1 MSLTRINQN
10 TMAMNAQRNLD
21 INTQRVAQSMER
33 LSSGLRINRA
43 SDDPAGLVL
52 SESLRADVSGLD
64 VVQQN
69 VTEGVNLIKT
79 AEAALSEVNY
89 LLRQMKDLALDAA
102 SDSNNTADTRSALQS
117 QVESAIT
124 TINAIAAN
132 TKYGGITLLDGS
144 AGTSANLLD
153 TTNIASMQL
162 TRSAGAGY
170 ADVQVTQVAN
180 KAQADLSETEDY
192 SAATDTLVTSGT
204 ITINGV
210 TIGTYASGVDTVQDV
225 IDDINAASSRTG
237 VTARFDTDHIE
248 LNQTSYGSDKG
259 IVYVETAAI
268 FNDGGTAVDW
278 GQDAVATVTWG
289 DGTTSTMNA
298 GKGLSLTDSAGNV
311 INLTEAGNSV
321 TTHNDVGYVTQ
332 GQVSFQI
339 GLTASETATMS
350 IGSVAASALGT
361 TGSVAAVDISTVAG
375 AQSALTVIE
384 EAIDQVSVMR
394 AELGAFQTYQLESQG
409 RSLAVARENLAAS
422 ESAIR
427 DTDFGAEMAEFST
440 AQILVQSATSFL
452 AQANSLPQNI
462 LSLIRG

>member
-10 TMAMNAQRNLD
+10 TMAMNSQRNLD
-21 INTQRVAQSMER
+21 LNTQRVAQSMER

-69 VTEGVNLIKT
+69 VTEGVNVIKT

-102 SDSNNTADTRSALQS
+102 SDSNNTSDTRSALQS

-124 TINAIAAN
+124 TINAISAN
-132 TKYGGITLLDGS
+132 TKYGALKLLDGS
-144 AGTSANLLD
+144 AGTSAQLLD

-162 TRSAGAGY
+162 TSSAGAGY

-180 KAQADLSETEDY
+180 KAQVDLSETADY
-192 SAATDTLVTSGT
+192 AAASDLLSTSGS

-210 TIGTYASGVDTVQDV
+210 SIGTYASGVDSVQDV
-225 IDDINAASSRTG
+225 IDDVNAVSSQTG
-237 VTARFDTDHIE
+237 VSARWDVDHVE
-248 LNQTSYGSDKG
+248 LNQTGFGSDKG

-268 FNDGGTAVDW
+268 FNDSNTGVDW

-289 DGTTSTMNA
+289 DATTSTMNA
-298 GKGLSLTDSAGNV
+298 GTGLALEDSAGNTV
-311 INLTEAGNSV
+311 VLTEAGNTV
-321 TTHNDVGYVTQ
+321 TTHNDAAYVTQ

-339 GLTASETATMS
+339 GLTSSETASMS
-350 IGSVAASALGT
+350 IASVAASALGT
-361 TGSVAAVDISTVAG
+361 TGSVSAVDISTISG
-375 AQSALTVIE
+375 AQSALTVLE

-440 AQILVQSATSFL
+440 SQILVQSATSFL

>member
-10 TMAMNAQRNLD
+10 TMAMNAQRNLN

-102 SDSNNTADTRSALQS
+102 SDSNNTADTRAALQS

-144 AGTSANLLD
+144 AGTSADLLD

-162 TRSAGAGY
+162 TSSAGAGY
-170 ADVQVTQVAN
+170 VDVQVTQAAS
-180 KAQADLSETEDY
+180 KAQADLSEATDY
-192 SAATDTLVTSGT
+192 SAATDTLVTSGS

-210 TIGTYASGVDTVQDV
+210 SIGTYSSGVDTVQDV
-225 IDDINAASSRTG
+225 IDDINAASSQTG

-248 LNQTSYGSDKG
+248 LNQTAYGSDQG

-268 FNDGGTAVDW
+268 FNDGNTAVDW

-289 DGTTSTMNA
+289 DATTSTMNA
-298 GKGLSLTDSAGNV
+298 GTGLALEDSAGNI

-321 TTHNDVGYVTQ
+321 TTHSDVGYVTQ

-339 GLTASETATMS
+339 GLTASETASMS
-350 IGSVAASALGT
+350 IDSVAASALGT
-361 TGSVAAVDISTVAG
+361 TGAVSAVDISTVAG

-440 AQILVQSATSFL
+440 SQILVQSATSFL

>member
-1 MSLTRINQN
+1 
-10 TMAMNAQRNLD
+10 
-21 INTQRVAQSMER
+21 
-33 LSSGLRINRA
+33 
-43 SDDPAGLVL
+43 
-52 SESLRADVSGLD
+52 
-64 VVQQN
+64 
-69 VTEGVNLIKT
+69 
-79 AEAALSEVNY
+79 
-89 LLRQMKDLALDAA
+89 MK
-102 SDSNNTADTRSALQS
+102 
-117 QVESAIT
+117 
-124 TINAIAAN
+124 
-132 TKYGGITLLDGS
+132 LLDGS
-144 AGTSANLLD
+144 AGTSADLLD

-162 TRSAGAGY
+162 TSSAGAGY

-180 KAQADLSETEDY
+180 KAQADLSETTDY
-192 SAATDTLVTSGT
+192 SAAGDTLVTSGT

-225 IDDINAASSRTG
+225 IDDINAASSQTG

-248 LNQTSYGSDKG
+248 LNQTGYGSEKG
-259 IVYVETAAI
+259 IVYVESAAI

-289 DGTTSTMNA
+289 DGTTSAMNA
-298 GKGLSLTDSAGNV
+298 GTGLSLRDSAGNV
-311 INLTEAGNSV
+311 INLTEAGNTV
-321 TTHNDVGYVTQ
+321 TTHGDVGYVTQ

-361 TGSVAAVDISTVAG
+361 TGTVSAVDISTTAG
-375 AQSALTVIE
+375 ARSALTVLE

-440 AQILVQSATSFL
+440 SQILVQSATSFL

>member
-102 SDSNNTADTRSALQS
+102 SDSNNTADTRAALQS

-132 TKYGGITLLDGS
+132 TKYGGVKLLDGS
-144 AGTSANLLD
+144 AGTSADLID
-153 TTNIASMQL
+153 TTNISSMQL
-162 TRSAGAGY
+162 TSSAGAGY

-180 KAQADLSETEDY
+180 KAQADLSEATDY
-192 SAATDTLVTSGT
+192 SAAGDTLVTSGT

-225 IDDINAASSRTG
+225 IDDINAASSQTG

-248 LNQTSYGSDKG
+248 LSSTRP
-259 IVYVETAAI
+259 
-268 FNDGGTAVDW
+268 
-278 GQDAVATVTWG
+278 ATVRTRA
-289 DGTTSTMNA
+289 SSM
-298 GKGLSLTDSAGNV
+298 LSPPPS
-311 INLTEAGNSV
+311 SM
-321 TTHNDVGYVTQ
+321 
-332 GQVSFQI
+332 
-339 GLTASETATMS
+339 TATPR
-350 IGSVAASALGT
+350 L
-361 TGSVAAVDISTVAG
+361 TG
-375 AQSALTVIE
+375 
-384 EAIDQVSVMR
+384 
-394 AELGAFQTYQLESQG
+394 
-409 RSLAVARENLAAS
+409 ARTPS
-422 ESAIR
+422 PR
-427 DTDFGAEMAEFST
+427 
-440 AQILVQSATSFL
+440 
-452 AQANSLPQNI
+452 
-462 LSLIRG
+462 